1 MVGFPPQAGGKPMPL
16 TLTADERAA
25 LHAAQARSRTVRHW
39 RRFQAVLLRAERVP
53 VATIAQTLDCTQT
66 SVHNWVAA
74 WRAEGVAGVA
84 EGEHPG
90 QARRL
95 DAGAEATLD
104 TLLTAGGP
112 QADGDAAPGW
122 AGPVLRA
129 GLGKGGGG
137 GAPGALRPPP
147 PRLGGG

>member
-1 MVGFPPQAGGKPMPL
+1 MVGWSPLGGGKPMPR
-16 TLTADERAA
+16 TWTADARAA
-25 LHAAQARSRTVRHW
+25 LDGAQARSRTVRHW

-74 WRAEGVAGVA
+74 WRAEGGAGVA

-104 TLLTAGGP
+104 TLLTAGDP
-112 QADGDAAPGW
+112 P
-122 AGPVLRA
+122 AG
-129 GLGKGGGG
+129 
-137 GAPGALRPPP
+137 
-147 PRLGGG
+147 